1 MLWIHISTQKQI
13 NIMNLQ
19 INTTHKANKFAQF
32 IPKKNRQTLTTDQ
45 QQDSLTLQ
53 SLPRRDRRYG
63 TSFLHSLPVLPLA
76 PATQVSSAK
85 I

>member
-1 MLWIHISTQKQI
+1 
-13 NIMNLQ
+13 MNLQ

-32 IPKKNRQTLTTDQ
+32 TQKKKNRQTLTAHQ

-76 PATQVSSAK
+76 PATQVSSGK
-85 I
+85 M

>member
-19 INTTHKANKFAQF
+19 INTTLKANKFATF
-32 IPKKNRQTLTTDQ
+32 IPKRRQTLATNQ
-45 QQDSLTLQ
+45 QQGSLTLH